1 MVFRCHGYTSSS
13 PAMGGIP
20 PTACNAIRGP
30 ADFDCACSEPPRLRW
45 SVITASRV
53 MSGFVEAN
61 LREFMILIPF
71 GLLSRLDGSI

>member
-1 MVFRCHGYTSSS
+1 
-13 PAMGGIP
+13 
-20 PTACNAIRGP
+20 
-30 ADFDCACSEPPRLRW
+30 
-45 SVITASRV
+45 VITASRV